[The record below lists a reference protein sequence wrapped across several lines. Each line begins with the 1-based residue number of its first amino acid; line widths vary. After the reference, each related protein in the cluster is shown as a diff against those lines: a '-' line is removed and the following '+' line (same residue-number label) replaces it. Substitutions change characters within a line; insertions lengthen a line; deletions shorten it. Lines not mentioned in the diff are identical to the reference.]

1 MEMVPR
7 RVGNAGERA
16 TKLPLRAL
24 SWTRWEFWPWWATYG
39 PIVPYGLWLALRHG
53 GLTVPLIANTHPD
66 LSMLAGESKS
76 RILALVPERWRVPFE
91 VVPSGDAAGRNA
103 AARQAV
109 ARRGWNWPIVAKPDV
124 GERGAGFRVVK
135 DAEGLGRALAAHA
148 GATILQPFHPGP
160 HEIGLLYA
168 RHPDRERG
176 EIISATTKEF
186 ADVVGDGASSLRE
199 LILRHP
205 RRRLQARV
213 FLARLGADATR
224 VPAKGERV
232 PLVIAGNHCQGT
244 MFRDGMYLVT
254 DAVRARIDEIAR
266 QVPGLHFGRFDIRY
280 RDEAAFARGDG
291 ISILELNGIASEPTH
306 IYDPDVSLRRAY
318 RDIGKTLRVIFEIGA
333 AQRLAGAAQPSVMC
347 AVRHIR
353 ASLQGGATSPL
364 AD

>member
-1 MEMVPR
+1 
-7 RVGNAGERA
+7 
-16 TKLPLRAL
+16 
-24 SWTRWEFWPWWATYG
+24 
-39 PIVPYGLWLALRHG
+39 
-53 GLTVPLIANTHPD
+53 LTVPLIANTHPD

-76 RILALVPERWRVPFE
+76 RILTLVPEAWRVPFE
-91 VVPSGDAAGRNA
+91 VVSAGDAGTRAD
-103 AARQAV
+103 AAREAV
-109 ARRGWNWPIVAKPDV
+109 SRRGWTWPIVAKPDV

-135 DAEGLGRALAAHA
+135 DAEGIGRALAAHA

-168 RHPDRERG
+168 RFPGRDHG
-176 EIISATTKEF
+176 EILSATTKEF
-186 ADVVGDGASSLRE
+186 ADVVGDGESAVRE

-213 FLARLGADATR
+213 FLARLGEAAAH
-224 VPAKGERV
+224 VAANGERV

-244 MFRDGMYLVT
+244 MFRDGMHLVT

-280 RDEAAFARGDG
+280 RDEAAFARGED

-306 IYDPDVSLRRAY
+306 IYDPAVSIRRAY
-318 RDIGKTLRVIFEIGA
+318 KDIAKTLRVIFEIGA
-333 AQRLAGAAQPSVMC
+333 LQRKRGAIEPSVVG
-347 AVRHIR
+347 AIQHIR
-353 ASLQGGATSPL
+353 ASLQGGATSLL